1 MSGERINNTLRN
13 NGIAGGVFSFS
24 LNDLLN
30 GNGNGNGNGN
40 ETAGNGSNNRSTP
53 GAVQF
58 TSLGDTIAN
67 VFQAGGAGQGT
78 PDIAAIVNN
87 VVQSLNNA
95 VVDPHASHRRA
106 TQRALDALKPLHL
119 DEIPAEARSSN
130 CPICYE
136 PYVEYKSESENDQPP
151 AAAAAATVAAE
162 PRQQETSPADEIL
175 VGPWKGYDLT
185 DPSISFPAIETATY
199 QHTYALATEPDL
211 GLDTEINASTPTATT
226 TPDAATD
233 SHPIDNDREDQD
245 IHYAVKLPQC
255 NHIFGRPCIVE
266 WLQSNVS
273 CPLCRREIVPELT
286 EDTRTTLQP
295 TANGTLPNER
305 TYVYDTAITETYVP
319 VDWTAPLSAGY
330 ILSDPPLTL
339 PVVGVGMS
347 SGRRT
352 GRDP

>member
-24 LNDLLN
+24 LNDLLS
-30 GNGNGNGNGN
+30 G
-40 ETAGNGSNNRSTP
+40 GSGAPQTDGGRTP
-53 GAVQF
+53 GAGSIQF
-58 TSLGDTIAN
+58 TSLGDTIASAI
-67 VFQAGGAGQGT
+67 QGGTGAGGQQGGGQG
-78 PDIAAIVNN
+78 PDIAAIINN
-87 VVQSLNNA
+87 IVQSLNTA
-95 VVDPHASHRRA
+95 VTDPHASHRRA
-106 TQRALDALKPLHL
+106 TQRALDALTPLRL
-119 DEIPAEARSSN
+119 DEIPAEARASN

-136 PYVEYKSESENDQPP
+136 PYVEYAGDVAAGAS
-151 AAAAAATVAAE
+151 AAAPEEDARETPATPATPQRSA
-162 PRQQETSPADEIL
+162 ADEVL
-175 VGPWKGYDLT
+175 DGPWKGYDLS

-199 QHTYALATEPDL
+199 QHTYSLAAEPDL
-211 GLDTEINASTPTATT
+211 GFEAELPAA
-226 TPDAATD
+226 DAAAQT
-233 SHPIDNDREDQD
+233 PA
-245 IHYAVKLPQC
+245 AVAAADDDVHFAVRLPQC

-286 EDTRTTLQP
+286 EDTRTATTGLQQP
-295 TANGTLPNER
+295 GASGGMASER

-330 ILSDPPLTL
+330 VLSDPPLTL
-339 PVVGVGMS
+339 PVPGVGMS